1 MKLRMRDTSK
11 VSELQTDLRPLEE
24 QQARLERIVGAQE
37 KLFAVMK
44 FRPDMKFDQG
54 ALKIV
59 RDRAEKEHGKKTFE
73 ERAAELYVDFF
84 EIYYGFEMW
93 HDREAQIKGVFLKA
107 LDEKKG
113 KQ

>member
-24 QQARLERIVGAQE
+24 QQAKLERLVGAQE
-37 KLFAVMK
+37 RLFAVMK
-44 FRPDMKFDQG
+44 FRPDMKFDG
-54 ALKIV
+54 AALTIV
-59 RDRAEKEHGKKTFE
+59 RDRAEKEHGKKSFE
-73 ERAAELYVDFF
+73 EKAADLYVDFF

-107 LDEKKG
+107 LNGEKK
-113 KQ
+113 

>member
-24 QQARLERIVGAQE
+24 QQGRLERLKGAQE
-37 KLFAVMK
+37 RLFAAMG
-44 FRPDMKFDQG
+44 FRPDMKFDER
-54 ALKIV
+54 ALQIV
-59 RDRAEKEHGKKTFE
+59 RDRAEKEHGKQSFE
-73 ERAAELYVDFF
+73 EKAADLYVDFF